1 MLFES
6 RTMSRTFPYARV
18 STADQTTANQTREI
32 EAAGLAVVKR
42 RIVTES
48 ICGSDSANQRPG
60 FAKLLDCMEEGDVS
74 IVTKLDRL
82 GRNATGVRA
91 TVVMLW
97 RRVACV
103 FTVSRW
109 AGRI

>member
-1 MLFES
+1 
-6 RTMSRTFPYARV
+6 MSRTFPYARV

-82 GRNATGVRA
+82 DRLDRLGRNATGVRA